1 MAKRKLGAGKQVS
14 HCLAFGPCLPYV
26 GKEVNYRWVGAEQ
39 RGTGSLFDSLR
50 SYALP

>member
-1 MAKRKLGAGKQVS
+1 MAKRKLGAGKQVCLCI

-39 RGTGSLFDSLR
+39 RGTGSL
-50 SYALP
+50 